1 MTPARRAYSYGTGLA
16 NRHTSM
22 AAPSRAT
29 FSAASR
35 SRRYAAAISRRG
47 SVPPAIPRDSSWV
60 QVAGPGAAS
69 GPTADS
75 ATSGRKEVAGLGE
88 LAGPGTA
95 AAGPPVPELGNGL
108 ADTVLAGT
116 GAGTG

>member
-1 MTPARRAYSYGTGLA
+1 MTSARRAYSYGTGLA

-47 SVPPAIPRDSSWV
+47 NVPPAIPRDSSWG
-60 QVAGPGAAS
+60 QAARPGAAR
-69 GPTADS
+69 GPAADS
-75 ATSGRKEVAGLGE
+75 ATSGRKELAGLGE
-88 LAGPGTA
+88 PADPGTA
-95 AAGPPVPELGNGL
+95 ATGPPVPELALG
-108 ADTVLAGT
+108 
-116 GAGTG
+116 